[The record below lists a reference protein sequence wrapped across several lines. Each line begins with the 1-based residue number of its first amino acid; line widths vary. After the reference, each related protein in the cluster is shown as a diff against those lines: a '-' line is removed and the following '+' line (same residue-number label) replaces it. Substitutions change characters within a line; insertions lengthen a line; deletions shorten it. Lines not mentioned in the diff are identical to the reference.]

1 MSLNKLAIASVSL
14 GQHPSHSL
22 DRKILAASQAGFQ
35 GIEIVFSDLDFYS
48 KSNNTSILEGADK
61 VKALCNQKGLEIIS
75 LAPFENYEGD
85 RSPLNDR
92 LQKASLWIEVARRLH
107 APYLQI
113 PSHYGTDPIGNETV
127 IVSELRQLA
136 GLGSSRQPLVSIAYE
151 ALSWGTHCST
161 WEDSLKIV
169 NAVDRDNFGL
179 CIDNFHVVTKVWGD
193 ACALSGKFPDADL
206 RLAETLR
213 RFVTDCPMEKIFFIQ
228 LSDGEKFDPPFSK
241 AHPWYL
247 EGEAA
252 QFTWSRHA
260 RPFPLE
266 KDLGAYMPMIE
277 IAKAWFVD
285 KGYKGWVSLE
295 TFDRRMRDEANGPED
310 SAQRGIQS
318 WQRLQRSLKKTTEK
332 L

>member
-1 MSLNKLAIASVSL
+1 MGSNKLAIATVSL

-22 DRKILAASQAGFQ
+22 DRKILAASKAGFN
-35 GIEIVFSDLDFYS
+35 GLEIVYTDLEFYS
-48 KSNNTSILEGADK
+48 KSQNISILQGADQTK
-61 VKALCNQKGLEIIS
+61 KLCKEAGLEILS

-85 RSPLNDR
+85 PSPINDR
-92 LQKASLWIEVARRLH
+92 LQKATLWIEVARRLG

-113 PSHYGTDPIGNETV
+113 PSHYGSSNGVEAV
-127 IVSELRQLA
+127 IISELREISD
-136 GLGSSRQPLVSIAYE
+136 LGSSRQPLVSIAYE
-151 ALSWGTHCST
+151 ALSWGTHCDT

-169 NAVDRDNFGL
+169 NAVDRPNFGL

-193 ACALSGKFPDADL
+193 AYASSGKFPDADI
-206 RLAETLR
+206 RLQETLQ

-228 LSDGEKFDPPFSK
+228 LSDAEKFDPPFSK
-241 AHPWYL
+241 SHPWYL
-247 EGEAA
+247 EGEAS

-266 KDLGAYMPMIE
+266 TALGAYMPMTE
-277 IAKAWFVD
+277 IAQAWLVD

-295 TFDRRMRDEANGPED
+295 IFDRRMREEANGPED
-310 SAQRGIQS
+310 SARRGVQS
-318 WQRLQRSLKKTTEK
+318 WEKLQKSLKTAEK

>member
-1 MSLNKLAIASVSL
+1 MASNKLAIATVSL

-22 DRKILAASQAGFQ
+22 DRKIRAAAKAGFN
-35 GIEIVFSDLDFYS
+35 GLEIVFSDLESYS
-48 KSNNTSILEGADK
+48 KSLNVSILDTADK
-61 VKALCNQKGLEIIS
+61 VKELCNQSGLEILS

-92 LQKASLWIEVARRLH
+92 LEKAKLWIDIARRLQ
-107 APYLQI
+107 APYMQI
-113 PSHYGTDPIGNETV
+113 PSHYGPDAQGNTEI

-136 GLGSSRQPLVSIAYE
+136 DLGSSKQPLVSIAYE

-169 NAVDRDNFGL
+169 NAVERPNFGL

-193 ACALSGKFPDADL
+193 AFALSGKFPDADRQL
-206 RLAETLR
+206 EETLQ
-213 RFVTDCPMEKIFFIQ
+213 RFVTGCPLEKIFFIQ

-241 AHPWYL
+241 EHPWYL
-247 EGEAA
+247 EGEAP

-266 KDLGAYMPMIE
+266 TQFGAYMPMTE
-277 IAKAWFVD
+277 IVRSWLLE
-285 KGYKGWVSLE
+285 KGYNGWVSLE
-295 TFDRRMRDEANGPED
+295 IFDRRMRDENNGPED
-310 SAQRGIQS
+310 SARRGVES
-318 WQRLQRSLKKTTEK
+318 WRKLQASLKTSN